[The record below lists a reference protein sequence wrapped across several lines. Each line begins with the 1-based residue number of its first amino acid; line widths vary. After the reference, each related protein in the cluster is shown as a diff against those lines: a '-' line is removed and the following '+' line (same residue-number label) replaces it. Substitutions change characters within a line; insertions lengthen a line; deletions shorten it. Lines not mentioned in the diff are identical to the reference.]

1 MEQTKIDEFKN
12 KITKEFEE
20 FKINIFDKRV
30 EDIFKSAYKIH
41 VYKELYIYLLKS
53 NCNDYINLTLNYIYN
68 YYINEIDL
76 DINFLLDKD
85 IKKLI
90 DKAHEEY
97 NRNIYNKKYEDEYE
111 EFLSSTLKLEKR
123 DIYNLYEKI
132 RFYEN
137 LYYWL
142 QNTEYEDNKNLTKGI
157 SLNELYNIFKDKCF
171 DQKISTA
178 KDICDFLKEVNK

>member
-20 FKINIFDKRV
+20 FKINLFDKGV

-41 VYKELYIYLLKS
+41 VYKELYMYLLKS

-97 NRNIYNKKYEDEYE
+97 NRNEFNKKYEKEYE

-123 DIYNLYEKI
+123 EIYNQYEKI

-142 QNTEYEDNKNLTKGI
+142 QNTEYENIIEKIKEKTLY
-157 SLNELYNIFKDKCF
+157 ELYDVFRNKFFKPNI
-171 DQKISTA
+171 SSYE
-178 KDICDFLKEVNK
+178 DIEKFLKEVNE

>member
-20 FKINIFDKRV
+20 FKINLFDKGV

-41 VYKELYIYLLKS
+41 VYKELYMYLLKS

-97 NRNIYNKKYEDEYE
+97 NRNEFNKKYEKEYE

-123 DIYNLYEKI
+123 EIYNQYEKI

-142 QNTEYEDNKNLTKGI
+142 QNTEYENIIGKIKEKTLY
-157 SLNELYNIFKDKCF
+157 ELYDVFRNKSFKPNI
-171 DQKISTA
+171 SSYE
-178 KDICDFLKEVNK
+178 DIEKFLKEVN